1 MKLLIADDNADMR
14 KMLKSI
20 CVNVFNSI
28 LECDDG
34 DSAVRIYREEKPD
47 WILMDIKMNKLDGIS
62 ATMKIKSI
70 HPEAKIIIVSQYND
84 ENVVDAAKNSG
95 AIEFVNKEDL
105 SKILEIINE
114 N

>member
-20 CVNVFNSI
+20 CVNLFSNI

-34 DSAVRIYREEKPD
+34 DSAVRIYGTEKPD
-47 WILMDIKMNKLDGIS
+47 WVLMDIKMNRMDGIT
-62 ATMKIKSI
+62 ATREIKSV
-70 HPEAKIIIVSQYND
+70 HPEAKIIIVSQFND
-84 ENVVDAAKNSG
+84 KTIVDAAKMSG
-95 AIEFVNKEDL
+95 AVEFVNKEDL
-105 SKILEIINE
+105 TGVLEVIKN